1 MTDTQFFIEKYR
13 TLVETRIGWGKS
25 DNWQS
30 QDFETLSGEIF
41 KKTGVL
47 LSASTLKRIWGKV
60 RYNSTPNLAT
70 LDALARF
77 VDFPNWRSFCHW
89 QEEATAALEEPKVT
103 NRKYRIPLLVT
114 VVTIVLTLIAFI
126 LQRQS
131 VKTLRYSNI
140 RFSSKPVT
148 NGIPNTV
155 IFKYDAT
162 RSNADSVFIQQN
174 WDKRRRF
181 RVDKNRHEYSSTYY
195 LPGYYRA
202 KLVLDDSVVKE
213 HDLLIESDW
222 IGVLQKEPIPGY
234 LPRELYMKDG
244 SMGLEEADVN
254 IGPKDYQNEPPVFLL
269 SRVAKDMEV
278 PSEAFELSMLLQN
291 TFTRVSAP
299 CRQASVM
306 LLGTGGVIRIPM
318 SAPGCVGDL
327 LLLLGDRA
335 IDGKTHNLSGFGV
348 DFNKPVQL
356 RCAVSSAEIGI
367 SLNGTLVFRDKFPKG
382 IGRIV
387 GVRIAFTGSGTVSNF
402 KLSSLRKD

>member
-13 TLVETRIGWGKS
+13 TLVEIRIGWGKS
-25 DNWQS
+25 ENWQS

-60 RYNSTPNLAT
+60 KYNSTPNLAT

-77 VDFPNWRSFCHW
+77 VDFPNWRSFCQW
-89 QEEATAALEEPKVT
+89 QEGTTAALEEPKVT
-103 NRKYRIPLLVT
+103 KKKYKIPLLVT
-114 VVTIVLTLIAFI
+114 VATITLTLIAFV
-126 LQRQS
+126 LQRLS

-148 NGIPNTV
+148 SGIPNTV
-155 IFKYDAT
+155 IFEYDAAM
-162 RSNADSVFIQQN
+162 SNADSVFIQQN

-181 RVDKNRHEYSSTYY
+181 KVDKNRHEYSSTYY

-222 IGVLQKEPIPGY
+222 IGVLQKEPIPSY
-234 LPRELYMKDG
+234 LPRELYMKDDW
-244 SMGLEEADVN
+244 MGLKEADLN
-254 IGPKDYQNEPPVFLL
+254 TGSKDYQNEPPVFLL

-356 RCAVSSAEIGI
+356 RCAASSAEIGI

-387 GVRIAFTGSGTVSNF
+387 GVRIAFTGSGTVRDF
-402 KLSSLRKD
+402 KLSSL